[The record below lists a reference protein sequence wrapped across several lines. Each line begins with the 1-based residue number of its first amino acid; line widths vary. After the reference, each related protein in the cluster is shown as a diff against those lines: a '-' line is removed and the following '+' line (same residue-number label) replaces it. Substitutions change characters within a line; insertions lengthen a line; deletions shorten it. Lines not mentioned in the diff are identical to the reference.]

1 MDPSI
6 VNSNRLYLIVDL
18 EATCWDGNV
27 EGLDR
32 KQTVDDMEI
41 IEFGCVIAQ
50 LDGAVVDSRSF
61 MVRPQV
67 HPKLSNFCT
76 QLTSITQ
83 RDVDSAP
90 VYQDVVSK
98 INQWLENY
106 DLAAWGS
113 WGNYDKNQI
122 GAEFR
127 RHELS
132 PEFFSLSHINIK
144 QQWRQGKVNSRS
156 AGLANAMKY
165 HGLSF
170 EGTHHRGIDDALNI
184 ARLLRFTE
192 L

>member
-41 IEFGCVIAQ
+41 IEFGCVIAE
-50 LDGAVVDSRSF
+50 DNGTVRDYRSF
-61 MVRPQV
+61 MVRPQS
-67 HPKLSNFCT
+67 HPNLSEFCT
-76 QLTSITQ
+76 QLTSIAQ
-83 RDVDSAP
+83 SDVDAAP
-90 VYQDVVSK
+90 VYQSVVPE
-98 INQWLENY
+98 IDQWLKNY
-106 DLAAWGS
+106 KLEGWGS

-122 GAEFR
+122 SAEQR
-127 RHELS
+127 RHNLA
-132 PEFFSLSHINIK
+132 PEFFSLSHMNIK
-144 QQWRQGKVNSRS
+144 QEWRRGKVNSRS
-156 AGLANAMKY
+156 ADLANAMKY

-184 ARLLRFTE
+184 APLLRFTD

>member
-1 MDPSI
+1 MVPQKLI
-6 VNSNRLYLIVDL
+6 LIVDL

-27 EGLDR
+27 EGLGR

-41 IEFGCVIAQ
+41 IEFGCVVSRF
-50 LDGAVVDSRSF
+50 DGTVVDSQSF
-61 MVRPQV
+61 MVRSQI
-67 HPKLSNFCT
+67 HTELSQFCK

-83 RDVDSAP
+83 SDVDAAP
-90 VYQDVVSK
+90 VYQSVVPE
-98 INQWLENY
+98 IDQWLKSY
-106 DLAAWGS
+106 KLGVWGS

-122 GAEFR
+122 SAEQK
-127 RHELS
+127 RHNLV
-132 PEFFSLSHINIK
+132 PEFFSLPHINIK

-156 AGLANAMKY
+156 AGLANALNY

>member
-1 MDPSI
+1 M
-6 VNSNRLYLIVDL
+6 NSNRLYLIVDP

-67 HPKLSNFCT
+67 HPKLSDFCT

-90 VYQDVVSK
+90 IYQDVVPK

-106 DLAAWGS
+106 ELAAWGS

-127 RHELS
+127 RHEIA

-144 QQWRQGKVNSRS
+144 QQWRQDKVNSRS
-156 AGLANAMKY
+156 AGLANALRY

>member
-1 MDPSI
+1 ML
-6 VNSNRLYLIVDL
+6 NSQKLILIVDL
-18 EATCWDGNV
+18 EATCWEGNV
-27 EGLDR
+27 EGLKR
-32 KQTVDDMEI
+32 EQTVDEMEI

-61 MVRPQV
+61 KVRPQV
-67 HPKLSNFCT
+67 HPKLSDFCT

-90 VYQDVVSK
+90 IYQDVVPK

-106 DLAAWGS
+106 DLAAWAS

-122 GAEFR
+122 GAESR
-127 RHELS
+127 RHEMS

-144 QQWRQGKVNSRS
+144 QEWRRGKVNSRS

>member
-1 MDPSI
+1 M
-6 VNSNRLYLIVDL
+6 NSQKLILIIDL

-27 EGLDR
+27 EGLNR

-41 IEFGCVIAQ
+41 IEFGCAIAQ
-50 LDGAVVDSRSF
+50 LEEAVVDSRSF
-61 MVRPQV
+61 MVRPQA
-67 HPKLSNFCT
+67 HPKLSDFCT

-90 VYQDVVSK
+90 VYQDVLPE

-122 GAEFR
+122 SAEQR
-127 RHELS
+127 RHSLV
-132 PEFFSLSHINIK
+132 PEFFSLPHINIK

-156 AGLANAMKY
+156 AGLANALKY

-184 ARLLRFTE
+184 ARLLGFTDF
-192 L
+192 

>member
-1 MDPSI
+1 MVI
-6 VNSNRLYLIVDL
+6 LIVDL

-41 IEFGCVIAQ
+41 IEFGCAVAEDNGTVI
-50 LDGAVVDSRSF
+50 DCRSF
-61 MVRPQV
+61 MVRPQL
-67 HPKLSNFCT
+67 HPNLSEFCT

-83 RDVDSAP
+83 SDVDAAA
-90 VYQDVVSK
+90 VYQSVVPQ
-98 INQWLENY
+98 IDLWLKNY
-106 DLAAWGS
+106 KLEAWGS

-122 GAEFR
+122 SAEQK
-127 RHELS
+127 RHSLV
-132 PEFFSLSHINIK
+132 PEFFSLPHINIK
-144 QQWRQGKVNSRS
+144 QQCRRGKVNGRS
-156 AGLANAMKY
+156 AGLANALKY

-192 L
+192 I

>member
-1 MDPSI
+1 L
-6 VNSNRLYLIVDL
+6 NSQKLILIVDL

-27 EGLDR
+27 EGLER

-41 IEFGCVIAQ
+41 IEFGCAIAQ

-76 QLTSITQ
+76 QLTTITQ
-83 RDVDSAP
+83 KDVESAP
-90 VYQDVVSK
+90 VYQDVVPK

-106 DLAAWGS
+106 DFAAWGS

-122 GAEFR
+122 SAEQR
-127 RHELS
+127 RHNLV
-132 PEFFSLSHINIK
+132 PEFFSLPHINIK

-156 AGLANAMKY
+156 AGLANALKY

-184 ARLLRFTE
+184 ARLLRFTDF
-192 L
+192 

>member
-1 MDPSI
+1 MSLKKLI
-6 VNSNRLYLIVDL
+6 LIVDL

-27 EGLDR
+27 EGLNR

-41 IEFGCVIAQ
+41 IEFGC
-50 LDGAVVDSRSF
+50 AVVEDNGTVRDCSSF

-67 HPKLSNFCT
+67 HPRLSDFCT

-83 RDVDSAP
+83 RDVDAAP
-90 VYQDVVSK
+90 VYQSVVPE
-98 INQWLENY
+98 INQWLKSY
-106 DLAAWGS
+106 KLDAWGS

-122 GAEFR
+122 SAEQR
-127 RHELS
+127 RHSLV
-132 PEFFSLSHINIK
+132 PDFFSLPHINIK
-144 QQWRQGKVNSRS
+144 HQWRQAKVNRRS
-156 AGLANAMKY
+156 AGLANALNY

-184 ARLLRFTE
+184 ARLLQFTE